1 MPPKLKRR
9 VGRQAAVAIQSPCR
23 HHLFDPLSGRE
34 QPMVDYDE
42 NGRVQVEV
50 ITARDRGAGS
60 YRLGSVWWSFLLRG
74 VFATALGLFALFWPE
89 LSVSVLALAVGFYLI
104 ADGTAGLIAALR
116 AGARGRAL
124 LQPVVS
130 LAIGTVLM
138 LWPEGSLQLL
148 LAAFG
153 AWLGIIGINQVLNA
167 RQFAAGDPA
176 RTALMAI
183 GAIVALLGL
192 VLLLSPGGGLVVI
205 TWAIGLAALVVG
217 AHLVF
222 FALQLRRLQR
232 GVKASRL

>member
-1 MPPKLKRR
+1 
-9 VGRQAAVAIQSPCR
+9 
-23 HHLFDPLSGRE
+23 
-34 QPMVDYDE
+34 MVDYDE
-42 NGRVQVEV
+42 SGRVQVEV
-50 ITARDRGAGS
+50 ITARDLGAGS

-74 VFATALGLFALFWPE
+74 VFATALGLFALLWPE

-116 AGARGRAL
+116 AGARGRYL

-130 LAIGTVLM
+130 LVVGAVLM
-138 LWPEGSLQLL
+138 FWPEGSLQVL

-153 AWLGIIGINQVLNA
+153 AWLVIIGVNQVLNA
-167 RQFAAGDPA
+167 RQFAAGDPV
-176 RTALMAI
+176 RSALMAI

-205 TWAIGLAALVVG
+205 TWAIGFAALVVG

-222 FALQLRRLQR
+222 FALQLRRLQPDTE
-232 GVKASRL
+232 VSRR

>member
-1 MPPKLKRR
+1 
-9 VGRQAAVAIQSPCR
+9 
-23 HHLFDPLSGRE
+23 
-34 QPMVDYDE
+34 MVDYDE
-42 NGRVQVEV
+42 SGREI
-50 ITARDRGAGS
+50 ITARG
-60 YRLGSVWWSFLLRG
+60 YRVGNVPPGSVWWSFLLRG
-74 VFATALGLFALFWPE
+74 VFATALGLFALLWPT

-116 AGARGRAL
+116 AGARDRAL

-130 LAIGTVLM
+130 LAIGTVLV

-153 AWLGIIGINQVLNA
+153 AWLGVVGLNQVLNA

-176 RTALMAI
+176 RTALLAI

-192 VLLLSPGGGLVVI
+192 VLLLSPGGGLVLI

-217 AHLVF
+217 AHLSF

-232 GVKASRL
+232 GLDVRRP

>member
-1 MPPKLKRR
+1 
-9 VGRQAAVAIQSPCR
+9 
-23 HHLFDPLSGRE
+23 
-34 QPMVDYDE
+34 MVDYDE
-42 NGRVQVEV
+42 TGRVQVEV
-50 ITARDRGAGS
+50 ITARGRSVGS
-60 YRLGSVWWSFLLRG
+60 DGLGGVWWSFLLRG
-74 VFATALGLFALFWPE
+74 VFATALGLFALLWPT
-89 LSVSVLALAVGFYLI
+89 LSVSVLALAVGFYCI

-116 AGARGRAL
+116 ASARGRYL

-130 LAIGTVLM
+130 LAIGAVLM
-138 LWPEGSLQLL
+138 FWPEGSLQVL

-153 AWLGIIGINQVLNA
+153 AWLVMIGVNQAFNA

-176 RTALMAI
+176 RNALMAI
-183 GAIVALLGL
+183 GTVVALLGL

-232 GVKASRL
+232 GVEARRL

>member
-1 MPPKLKRR
+1 
-9 VGRQAAVAIQSPCR
+9 
-23 HHLFDPLSGRE
+23 
-34 QPMVDYDE
+34 MVDYDE
-42 NGRVQVEV
+42 SGREI
-50 ITARDRGAGS
+50 ITARGYRVGGDRP
-60 YRLGSVWWSFLLRG
+60 GSVWWSFLLRG
-74 VFATALGLFALFWPE
+74 VFATALGLFALLWPT

-116 AGARGRAL
+116 AGARDRAL

-130 LAIGTVLM
+130 LAIGTVLV

-153 AWLGIIGINQVLNA
+153 AWLGVVGLNQVLNA

-176 RTALMAI
+176 RTALLAI

-192 VLLLSPGGGLVVI
+192 VLLLSPGGGLVLI

-217 AHLVF
+217 AHLSF

-232 GVKASRL
+232 GLDVRRP

>member
-1 MPPKLKRR
+1 
-9 VGRQAAVAIQSPCR
+9 
-23 HHLFDPLSGRE
+23 
-34 QPMVDYDE
+34 MVDYDE
-42 NGRVQVEV
+42 SGREI
-50 ITARDRGAGS
+50 ITARG
-60 YRLGSVWWSFLLRG
+60 YRVGNVPPGSVWWSFLLRG
-74 VFATALGLFALFWPE
+74 VFATALGLFALLWPT

-116 AGARGRAL
+116 AGARDRAL

-130 LAIGTVLM
+130 LAIGTVLV

-153 AWLGIIGINQVLNA
+153 AWLGVVGLNQVLNA

-176 RTALMAI
+176 RAALLAI

-192 VLLLSPGGGLVVI
+192 VLLLSPGGGLVLI

-217 AHLVF
+217 AHLSF

-232 GVKASRL
+232 GLDVRRP

>member
-1 MPPKLKRR
+1 
-9 VGRQAAVAIQSPCR
+9 
-23 HHLFDPLSGRE
+23 
-34 QPMVDYDE
+34 MVDYDE
-42 NGRVQVEV
+42 TGRVQVEV
-50 ITARDRGAGS
+50 ITARRRGVGGD
-60 YRLGSVWWSFLLRG
+60 RLGSVWWSFLLRG
-74 VFATALGLFALFWPE
+74 VFATALGLFALFWPT

-138 LWPEGSLQLL
+138 LWPEGSLQVL

>member
-1 MPPKLKRR
+1 
-9 VGRQAAVAIQSPCR
+9 
-23 HHLFDPLSGRE
+23 
-34 QPMVDYDE
+34 MVDYDE
-42 NGRVQVEV
+42 SGREI
-50 ITARDRGAGS
+50 ITARGRRVGDDR
-60 YRLGSVWWSFLLRG
+60 LFLLRG
-74 VFATALGLFALFWPE
+74 VFATALGLFALFWPT

-116 AGARGRAL
+116 AGARGRYL

-130 LAIGTVLM
+130 LAIGTVLV
-138 LWPEGSLQLL
+138 LWPEGSLQVL

-153 AWLGIIGINQVLNA
+153 AWLVVVGLNQVLNA

-176 RTALMAI
+176 RTALTAI

-217 AHLVF
+217 AHLTF

-232 GVKASRL
+232 GLGVRRP

>member
-1 MPPKLKRR
+1 
-9 VGRQAAVAIQSPCR
+9 
-23 HHLFDPLSGRE
+23 
-34 QPMVDYDE
+34 MVDYDE

-50 ITARDRGAGS
+50 ITARRRGVGAD
-60 YRLGSVWWSFLLRG
+60 RLGSVWWSFLLRG
-74 VFATALGLFALFWPE
+74 VFATALGLFALFWPT

-138 LWPEGSLQLL
+138 LWPEGSLQVLF
-148 LAAFG
+148 AAFG

-217 AHLVF
+217 AHLTF

-232 GVKASRL
+232 GVGGRKL

>member
-1 MPPKLKRR
+1 
-9 VGRQAAVAIQSPCR
+9 
-23 HHLFDPLSGRE
+23 
-34 QPMVDYDE
+34 MVDYDE
-42 NGRVQVEV
+42 TGRVEVEV
-50 ITARDRGAGS
+50 IRARGPGVGGNRP
-60 YRLGSVWWSFLLRG
+60 GSVWWSFLLRG
-74 VFATALGLFALFWPE
+74 VFATALGLFALFWPT

-138 LWPEGSLQLL
+138 LWPEGSLQVLF
-148 LAAFG
+148 AAFG
-153 AWLGIIGINQVLNA
+153 AWLAIIGVNQVLNA

-217 AHLVF
+217 AHLIF

-232 GVKASRL
+232 GVGGRRL

>member
-1 MPPKLKRR
+1 
-9 VGRQAAVAIQSPCR
+9 
-23 HHLFDPLSGRE
+23 
-34 QPMVDYDE
+34 MVDYDE
-42 NGRVQVEV
+42 SGREI
-50 ITARDRGAGS
+50 ITARGRRVGDD
-60 YRLGSVWWSFLLRG
+60 RLGSVWWSFLLRG
-74 VFATALGLFALFWPE
+74 VFATALGLFALFWPT

-116 AGARGRAL
+116 AGARGRYL

-130 LAIGTVLM
+130 LAIGTVLV
-138 LWPEGSLQLL
+138 LWPEGSLQVL

-153 AWLGIIGINQVLNA
+153 AWLVVVGLNQVLNA

-176 RTALMAI
+176 RTALTAI

-217 AHLVF
+217 AHLTF

-232 GVKASRL
+232 GLGVRRP

>member
-1 MPPKLKRR
+1 
-9 VGRQAAVAIQSPCR
+9 
-23 HHLFDPLSGRE
+23 
-34 QPMVDYDE
+34 MVDYDE
-42 NGRVQVEV
+42 SGREI
-50 ITARDRGAGS
+50 ITARG
-60 YRLGSVWWSFLLRG
+60 YRVGNDPPGSVWWSFLLRG
-74 VFATALGLFALFWPE
+74 VFATALGLFALFWPT

-116 AGARGRAL
+116 AGARDRAL

-130 LAIGTVLM
+130 LAIGTVLV

-153 AWLGIIGINQVLNA
+153 AWLGVVGLNQVLNA

-176 RTALMAI
+176 RAALLAI

-192 VLLLSPGGGLVVI
+192 VLLLSPGGGLVLI

-217 AHLVF
+217 AHLSF

-232 GVKASRL
+232 GLDVRRP

>member
-1 MPPKLKRR
+1 
-9 VGRQAAVAIQSPCR
+9 
-23 HHLFDPLSGRE
+23 
-34 QPMVDYDE
+34 MVDYDE
-42 NGRVQVEV
+42 TGRVEVEV
-50 ITARDRGAGS
+50 IRARGRGVGGDRP
-60 YRLGSVWWSFLLRG
+60 GSVWWSFLLRG
-74 VFATALGLFALFWPE
+74 VFATALGLFALFWPT

-138 LWPEGSLQLL
+138 LWPEGSLQVLF
-148 LAAFG
+148 AAFG
-153 AWLGIIGINQVLNA
+153 AWLAIIGVNQVLNA

-217 AHLVF
+217 AHLIF

-232 GVKASRL
+232 GVGGRRL

>member
-1 MPPKLKRR
+1 
-9 VGRQAAVAIQSPCR
+9 
-23 HHLFDPLSGRE
+23 
-34 QPMVDYDE
+34 MVDYDE
-42 NGRVQVEV
+42 TGRE
-50 ITARDRGAGS
+50 IFTARGHRVGGD
-60 YRLGSVWWSFLLRG
+60 RLGSVWWSFLLRG
-74 VFATALGLFALFWPE
+74 VFATALGLFALLWPT

-138 LWPEGSLQLL
+138 LWPEGSLQVLF
-148 LAAFG
+148 AAFG

-217 AHLVF
+217 AHLTF
-222 FALQLRRLQR
+222 FALQLRRLKR
-232 GVKASRL
+232 GIGGSRL

>member
-1 MPPKLKRR
+1 
-9 VGRQAAVAIQSPCR
+9 VENA
-23 HHLFDPLSGRE
+23 
-34 QPMVDYDE
+34 MVDYDE
-42 NGRVQVEV
+42 SGREI
-50 ITARDRGAGS
+50 ITARG
-60 YRLGSVWWSFLLRG
+60 YRVGNVPPGSVWWSFLLRG
-74 VFATALGLFALFWPE
+74 VFATALGLFALLWPT

-116 AGARGRAL
+116 AGARDRAL

-130 LAIGTVLM
+130 LAIGTVLV

-153 AWLGIIGINQVLNA
+153 AWLGVVGLNQVLNA

-176 RTALMAI
+176 RTALLAI

-192 VLLLSPGGGLVVI
+192 VLLLSPGGGLVLI

-217 AHLVF
+217 AHLSF

-232 GVKASRL
+232 GLDVRRP